1 MANFNKIN
9 IDGVPYDV
17 EDTTARNSV
26 AEEAEAR
33 EQAISAETTARQQA
47 DTQLGQRIT
56 EETTAR
62 QQADAELQQA
72 DAELQQAI
80 NDGIKNILPTYIN
93 VKKYGAVGDGVTDD
107 TAAITNAISQNA
119 GLAIYF
125 PKGTYIISS
134 PLTLPDRTSIVGDGY
149 ASVIKASPAFGGSCM
164 LQTRIWSPSS
174 PVNDDYGYITI
185 RYIAFDGSYK
195 DDYTSDIEQGSGN
208 WDGLHIGGH
217 RPILDH
223 VLVYNTPG
231 TGISISDKRESG
243 YPSPYGEALFTNVA
257 IKYCGGHG
265 LQLLDGSHDGEY
277 LGCIIASSSRSNHN
291 QYHNIFIA
299 VKNANGRF
307 SNCHFYS
314 DYGSVKPAYSVFI
327 SEGAAPSRFVN
338 CDIEGGASGNL
349 NAGGNGSV
357 FSCCNIYASFG
368 AALGFIVDSCMFV
381 GCVFGGQSADTNVQ
395 KPKFTVL
402 FTFRDIT
409 QYPLDNVSFVNCY
422 IADQAVP
429 LLSYQPGANASN
441 WAFNLLGKDS
451 VNPLLTSNIPDSWSV
466 RWCGSFPTAKYNN

>member
-1 MANFNKIN
+1 MADFDKIKIN
-9 IDGVPYDV
+9 GVPYNV
-17 EDTTARNSV
+17 KDTATAQAVSQV
-26 AEEAEAR
+26 GSDLTETKATVQQQGQQITQQGQTIAQQGQQIAAETEAR
-33 EQAISAETTARQQA
+33 EQA
-47 DTQLGQRIT
+47 
-56 EETTAR
+56 
-62 QQADAELQQA
+62 DAELREQ
-72 DAELQQAI
+72 I
-80 NDGIKNILPTYIN
+80 GNISETYVN

-107 TAAITNAISQNA
+107 TTAITNAISQNA
-119 GLAIYF
+119 GRAIYF
-125 PKGTYIISS
+125 PKGTYVISS

-149 ASVIKASPAFGGSCM
+149 ASVIKASPTFGGSCM
-164 LQTRIWSPSS
+164 VQTRIWSPSS
-174 PVNDDYGYITI
+174 AVNTDYGYVTI

-217 RPILDH
+217 RPVLDH

-231 TGISISDKRESG
+231 TGISTSDKRTSG

-257 IKYCGGHG
+257 VKYCGGHG

-291 QYHNIFIA
+291 QYHNLFIA
-299 VKNANGRF
+299 VNNANGRF
-307 SNCHFYS
+307 TNCHFYS
-314 DYGSVKPAYSVFI
+314 DYGSVKPAFSVYI

-338 CDIEGGASGNL
+338 CDIEGGATGNL

-368 AALGFIVDSCMFV
+368 AALGFITDSCMFV

-402 FTFRDIT
+402 FTFRSIT

-441 WAFNLLGKDS
+441 WVFDILGKDS
-451 VNPLLTSNIPDSWSV
+451 VDPLLTTNIPTSWSV